1 MNLRTIA
8 ASAAL
13 VLAASPLLGASS
25 VPGLRSSGTL
35 VVQANVQGQ
44 PLDIGGNVALYH
56 KNDLYRLDVLSLGF
70 PGTDKG
76 LSALASTLIGPGGV
90 TVLYDAATGAMTAW
104 STANRTY
111 FPMAAPRAQTAG
123 APATPSASATAS
135 AGGDPLA
142 ALATIGKALANV
154 QTATIQ
160 LTGHRTVNGHPTTD
174 VDVQMKRQLPGK
186 PLEDYHAQVA
196 LADDLGDFPVQIAFE
211 STPATKDA
219 MGGKFKLDL
228 TSIQRDTPDDSV
240 FVVPQGYTR
249 ASSLSGVLGRGSPL
263 GGH

>member
-1 MNLRTIA
+1 MTVRMIA

-13 VLAASPLLGASS
+13 LLTATPLLGASAI
-25 VPGLRSSGTL
+25 PGLRSSGTL

-70 PGTDKG
+70 PGTDKS

-90 TVLYDAATGAMTAW
+90 TLVYDAADGAMTAW
-104 STANRTY
+104 STTNHTY
-111 FPMAAPRAQTAG
+111 FPMSPPRAQQSG
-123 APATPSASATAS
+123 APAPAAPSNASP
-135 AGGDPLA
+135 GDPLS
-142 ALATIGKALANV
+142 ALATVAKALENV

-174 VDVQMKRQLPGK
+174 VDVQMKRRLPGK

-211 STPATKDA
+211 STPPTKDA
-219 MGGKFKLDL
+219 MGGKFRLDL
-228 TSIQRDTPDDSV
+228 TSIQRDTPDDNM

-263 GGH
+263 GGGH

>member
-1 MNLRTIA
+1 MTLRTIA
-8 ASAAL
+8 AAAAL
-13 VLAASPLLGASS
+13 SLTATPLLGAAA
-25 VPGLRSSGTL
+25 VPSLRSSGTL

-90 TVLYDAATGAMTAW
+90 TLVYDAANGAMTAW
-104 STANRTY
+104 SATNRTY
-111 FPMAAPRAQTAG
+111 FPMSPPRAPQGGASAAPAV
-123 APATPSASATAS
+123 PSNASPR
-135 AGGDPLA
+135 DPLS
-142 ALATIGKALANV
+142 ALASVAKALENV

-174 VDVQMKRQLPGK
+174 VDVQMKRHLPGK
-186 PLEDYHAQVA
+186 SPEDYHAQVA

-219 MGGKFKLDL
+219 MGGKFRLDL
-228 TSIQRDTPDDSV
+228 TSIQPDTPDDNV
-240 FVVPQGYTR
+240 FVVPQGYSR
-249 ASSLSGVLGRGSPL
+249 ASSLSGVLGHGSPL
-263 GGH
+263 GGGH